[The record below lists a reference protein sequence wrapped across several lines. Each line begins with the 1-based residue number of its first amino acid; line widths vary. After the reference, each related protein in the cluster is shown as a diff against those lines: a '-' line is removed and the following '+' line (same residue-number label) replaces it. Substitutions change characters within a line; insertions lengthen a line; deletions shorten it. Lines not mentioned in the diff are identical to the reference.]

1 MKSNFYLFIIYFNM
15 IDNNLIF
22 HYNLFLKKNASYEN
36 LFFLLNL
43 SIYSVIL

>member
-1 MKSNFYLFIIYFNM
+1 MKSNFYFFIIYFNM

-22 HYNLFLKKNASYEN
+22 HYNLFLKKTARYEN